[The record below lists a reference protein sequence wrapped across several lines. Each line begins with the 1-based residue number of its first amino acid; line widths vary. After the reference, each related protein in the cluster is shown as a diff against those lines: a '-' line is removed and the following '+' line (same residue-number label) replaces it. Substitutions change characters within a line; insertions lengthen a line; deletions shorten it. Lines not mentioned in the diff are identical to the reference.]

1 MNKHVET
8 MKNAVTNYRKTVK
21 AAVAKMDENT
31 RLYKPEEAKKANA
44 AIMAQLDKDRETVK
58 GLIAEA
64 KAAGLKDADA
74 WGKLDG
80 SKITDDAKL
89 LDAGMVNP
97 DQFRGL
103 VEKYKGN
110 ATMLQLLANYAEKKN
125 ETSGGFSAVW
135 NWGGKGNA
143 ARNVQHFDTTGI
155 PTVQKR
161 KDTFSVYA
169 AAASD
174 LADRIGDLNKGK
186 INHGPDSVFIQES
199 LERFGQDAE
208 F

>member
-1 MNKHVET
+1 MNKQIET
-8 MKNAVTNYRKTVK
+8 MKNAVTNYHKTVK
-21 AAVAKMDENT
+21 AAVAKMNENT

-44 AIMAQLDKDRETVK
+44 AIMAQLDKDREAVK

-64 KAAGLKDADA
+64 KEAGINAADT

-97 DQFRGL
+97 DQFRCL
-103 VEKYKGN
+103 VAKYKDN
-110 ATMLQLLANYAEKKN
+110 ATMLQLLSNYAEKKN
-125 ETSGGFSAVW
+125 ADSGSFSAVW

-161 KDTFSVYA
+161 KDTISVYA
-169 AAASD
+169 DAASD
-174 LADRIGDLNKGK
+174 LADRIGDLQKGK
-186 INHGPDSVFIQES
+186 IGTGPDSPFILDTLQ
-199 LERFGQDAE
+199 RFGQDVDI
-208 F
+208 